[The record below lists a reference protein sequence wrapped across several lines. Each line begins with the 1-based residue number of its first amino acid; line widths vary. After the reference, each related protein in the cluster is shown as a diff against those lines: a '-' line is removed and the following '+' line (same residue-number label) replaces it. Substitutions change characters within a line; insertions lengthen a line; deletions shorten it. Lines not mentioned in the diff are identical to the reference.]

1 MPEGFDINFAAK
13 NKLSDMP
20 YTNWREK
27 QLLTDKYSIHI
38 ALERDLQEIDCI

>member
-13 NKLSDMP
+13 NKLSGMP

-27 QLLTDKYSIHI
+27 QLLTDKYSIHV
-38 ALERDLQEIDCI
+38 ALECDLQEIDCI